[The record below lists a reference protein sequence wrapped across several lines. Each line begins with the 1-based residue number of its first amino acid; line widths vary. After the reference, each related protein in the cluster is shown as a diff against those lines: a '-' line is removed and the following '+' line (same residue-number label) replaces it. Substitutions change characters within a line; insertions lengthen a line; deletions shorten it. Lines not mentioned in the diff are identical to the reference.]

1 MKTVGIIGGVGPETT
16 AQFYRSLIST
26 AQELNKTARPP
37 ILIYSV
43 PLPYAIERDSILN
56 ATGEERNIPYLVD
69 AAKILEKGGVDFL
82 VMPCNTLHAFI
93 SEIRSGVKIPVL
105 NIIEETTNFLKAHK
119 ISRVGLISTTST
131 RKNKLYEKA
140 FKQADIS
147 YETPNDDQQKQIGHL
162 ILNLVMGNVAEND
175 KEQLENI
182 ITSFEEEKIENIILA
197 CTDLQL
203 LNPQHPNL
211 KVYDTMKILADA
223 TVREI
228 LKD

>member
-26 AQELNKTARPP
+26 AQNLDKTTRPP

-56 ATGEERNIPYLVD
+56 ATGEKRNIPYLVE
-69 AAKILEKGGVDFL
+69 AAKILEKGGADFL

-93 SEIRSGVKIPVL
+93 GDIRSGVKIPVL
-105 NIIEETTNFLKAHK
+105 SIIEETTNFLKTHN
-119 ISRVGLISTTST
+119 ISNVGLISTAST
-131 RKNKLYEKA
+131 RKNKLYENA
-140 FKQADIS
+140 FTQASIN
-147 YETPNDDQQKQIGHL
+147 YEVPTDSQQEQIGHL
-162 ILNLVMGNVAEND
+162 IHNLVMGDVAEND
-175 KEQLENI
+175 KEQLESI
-182 ITSFEEEKIENIILA
+182 IASFEAKNIQNIILA

-203 LNPQHPNL
+203 LNPKHV
-211 KVYDTMKILADA
+211 KFKIYDTMKILADA
-223 TVREI
+223 TIREI

>member
-26 AQELNKTARPP
+26 AQELDKTARPP

-43 PLPYAIERDSILN
+43 PLPYAIERDSIIN
-56 ATGEERNIPYLVD
+56 ATGEERNIPYLVE
-69 AAKILEKGGVDFL
+69 AAKILERGGADFL

-93 SEIRSGVKIPVL
+93 SEIRAGVKIPVL
-105 NIIEETTNFLKAHK
+105 SIIEETTNFLKAHS
-119 ISRVGLISTTST
+119 ISSVGLISTAST
-131 RKNKLYEKA
+131 RKNKLYENV

-147 YETPNDDQQKQIGHL
+147 YETPDDNQQERIGHL
-162 ILNLVMGNVAEND
+162 IHHLVIGNVTQDD

-182 ITSFEEEKIENIILA
+182 VASFEAKKIENIILA

-203 LNPQHPNL
+203 LNPQNPNI
-211 KVYDTMKILADA
+211 KIYDTMKILADA

-228 LKD
+228 IKD